1 MVFNMDSVT
10 FFLTYSYIYVELD
23 CLFNISTIIVLHE
36 SLHTRTKVFVSKR
49 KSIWT
54 TIRAIENFCF
64 SIVFNSSPALDRCL
78 PFWVQSPWS
87 RNCQTRSVG
96 KVQVLTKLSHFFVFF
111 KNLIASKFL
120 LKVANRKG

>member
-54 TIRAIENFCF
+54 TIRAFENFCF
-64 SIVFNSSPALDRCL
+64 SIVFNSSPALDRSL
-78 PFWVQSPWS
+78 PFGYDHLGRATVKRAASE
-87 RNCQTRSVG
+87 
-96 KVQVLTKLSHFFVFF
+96 KF
-111 KNLIASKFL
+111 KS
-120 LKVANRKG
+120 